1 MPTREG
7 RPPRPEM
14 RALTVWQPWAACI
27 ACLGKRAENR
37 VWPFPPALAGQLIA
51 IHAGKMIVQEPV
63 AVPCPEGLAGLFDS
77 QAEQDRWQAWRLGL
91 ARRPG
96 AGQWPRRLVLGAVVA
111 AAAVTGCHWWE
122 DCAADPCSP
131 WAARGQYHWQLTAV
145 VALPAPVPCSGAQRL
160 WFLPPDV
167 DTAVRAQLAAAT

>member
-1 MPTREG
+1 VPTREG

-27 ACLGKRAENR
+27 ACRGKRAENR

-77 QAEQDRWQAWRLGL
+77 HAEQDRWQAWRLGL

-111 AAAVTGCHWWE
+111 AAVVTGCH
-122 DCAADPCSP
+122 CGKTAPLTRARRGRPAASITGSSP
-131 WAARGQYHWQLTAV
+131 QWSRCPRRCRAAARNGYGSCHRT
-145 VALPAPVPCSGAQRL
+145 
-160 WFLPPDV
+160 
-167 DTAVRAQLAAAT
+167 